1 MRAQDKIVKKSLA
14 KISAY
19 KRVFSGLDG
28 ELVLKDLMATHSVMT
43 STFVSKDVNEMLI
56 KEGERNVVLRIL
68 KLLNID
74 EAQLKERIE
83 SYEKEMG

>member
-1 MRAQDKIVKKSLA
+1 MKTQKEMAKKSLV
-14 KISAY
+14 KVSAY

-28 ELVLKDLMATHSVMT
+28 EIVLKDLMAAHSVMN
-43 STFVSKDVNEMLI
+43 STFVSKDVNEMLL